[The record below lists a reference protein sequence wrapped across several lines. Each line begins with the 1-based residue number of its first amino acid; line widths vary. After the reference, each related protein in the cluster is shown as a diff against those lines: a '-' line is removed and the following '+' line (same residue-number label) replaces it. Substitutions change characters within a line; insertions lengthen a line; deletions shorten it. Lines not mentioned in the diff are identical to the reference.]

1 VKQFLVERIRG
12 IEWRKILPG
21 VVVWIMYFVL
31 YFIFISALGMFVAMF
46 LGKFDMTKE
55 QIAHSIP
62 IIGQFM
68 IFYSPPSGN
77 HYFMLISTAI
87 LTSSAW
93 LFSTRLKMCTSSL
106 IRRKMFFGF
115 VILTGAVVYNV
126 FASNYLKPITYDKV
140 MALDALVTGANRKY
154 VHVGALHL
162 LGTAFIMIPE
172 IITYMFLNWLLGV
185 YREDKV
191 VQEWFADYK
200 FEWKYLAR
208 FGEEMAMK
216 FPDITLAL
224 DALSRVPIIMMGVTR
239 QLGTFLI
246 GPPGSGKTSLKILK
260 VVRQDLEHMQK
271 MINAFP
277 QLVRQHGLNTPEF
290 LKELGKHLIGMV
302 VIEPSKDLCDKSYS
316 LAKEHGIPDKLI
328 VYLDPS
334 NRDTPGINTM
344 IGPIEQ
350 VAETITAVLDGM
362 SEVSNEFF
370 RQACRTV
377 LKQYIYLLKFLKKN
391 ECTLLDLDQ
400 MYQDPRFTKNMVE
413 EVRGKLPMQEE
424 IQRMPRD
431 MQIYWMLVSR
441 TLRWFDNDGLEE
453 EKDREGMLQKF
464 TAGEYKGQIKI
475 KDKQT
480 EFTRQTR
487 NLLADLITNPYLAR
501 ILTGKNAVD
510 LDKLMAKG
518 GILLCNTDNGLLGNV
533 SDAFGKLVLM
543 SVQNA
548 VFRRKG
554 DEDTRPLV
562 AVDVDEFYDYMNAP
576 FLKLAGQGRKYKT
589 AIMVACQSLSQLDV
603 KFGGAFV
610 DAMLGTIRNY
620 IVYGGVGQYDAK
632 RLVPI
637 FGTHVVEEV
646 SIRENFTPESAA
658 NPSFSYGQ
666 TITREEKEL
675 VTEDEIMFNKFK
687 FSYIRLVI
695 EGSTAKAVK
704 GEGDFVDMGKSK
716 KWEKALKPAAVKEF
730 MKYWQN
736 DEDTVY
742 TFDMNWIDS
751 WGEYVDPNSKDPS
764 ADLEMQIQ
772 NSRLAPIFEEMEKP
786 EDNKDRFVSLSLSE
800 TSEELDVTDPVGDDS
815 IQENEIGKDPLPRAS
830 QIAYGKRIPV
840 ETTAA
845 EDKNTKTVTKNA
857 DDLILVPGKPQSPP
871 FQAQEIKSTPTA
883 KNEQSQSID
892 VVTFSTLFSG
902 NQVKVQIPQAN
913 KADVKEIINDQ
924 KEIEETHIKVQ
935 EEQAIPEPAVMD
947 KKQRRLEHLKDVGI
961 DASSKNFLKQIFDI
975 TKDSK

>member
-1 VKQFLVERIRG
+1 MKQFLVDWIRG
-12 IEWRKILPG
+12 FDWRKILPG
-21 VVVWIMYFVL
+21 AVVWVMYVVL

-77 HYFMLISTAI
+77 HYFMLVSTAI

-93 LFSTRLKMCTSSL
+93 LFSTRLKMCTSSIL
-106 IRRKMFFGF
+106 RRKMFFGF
-115 VILTGAVVYNV
+115 VVLTGAVVYNV
-126 FASNYLKPITYDKV
+126 FASNFLKPITYDKV
-140 MALDALVTGANRKY
+140 MLLDTFVTGNNRKY

-162 LGTAFIMIPE
+162 LGTTLIMIPE
-172 IITYMFLNWLLGV
+172 IITYMFLNWLLGA
-185 YREDKV
+185 YRQDKV
-191 VQEWFADYK
+191 IQDWFADYK

-224 DALSRVPIIMMGVTR
+224 EALSRVPIVMMGVTR

-277 QLVRQHGLNTPEF
+277 QLVKQYGLNTPEF

-413 EVRGKLPMQEE
+413 EVRGKVPEQEE
-424 IQRMPRD
+424 IKRMPRD

-441 TLRWFDNDGLEE
+441 TIRWFDNDGLEE

-464 TAGEYKGQIKI
+464 TSGEYKGQIKI

-554 DEDTRPLV
+554 DEDTRPLI

-576 FLKLAGQGRKYKT
+576 FLKLAGQGRKYKI
-589 AIMVACQSLSQLDV
+589 AIMVACQSLSQFKV
-603 KFGGAFV
+603 KFDEAFV
-610 DAMLGTIRNY
+610 DAMIGTIRNY

-632 RLVPI
+632 KLVPI

-646 SIRENFTPESAA
+646 SIRENYTPESAA

-704 GEGDFVDMGKSK
+704 GEGDFVDMGNSK
-716 KWEKALKPAAVKEF
+716 KWKKALKPAAVKEF
-730 MKYWQN
+730 MRYWQ
-736 DEDTVY
+736 DDDDIVY

-751 WGEYVDPNSKDPS
+751 SGEFVDPNTKDPS

-772 NSRLAPIFEEMEKP
+772 NGRLAPIFEEMEKP
-786 EDNKDRFVSLSLSE
+786 EDYMDRFVSLSLSE
-800 TSEELDVTDPVGDDS
+800 TKDEMDVTVLVDVERIRED
-815 IQENEIGKDPLPRAS
+815 EIEKEPLPRAS
-830 QIAYGKRIPV
+830 QIAYGKRVPGETRTV
-840 ETTAA
+840 EG
-845 EDKNTKTVTKNA
+845 ENTKTMKKSEDSLPHA
-857 DDLILVPGKPQSPP
+857 PSKSESPSI
-871 FQAQEIKSTPTA
+871 QVQEMKSTPVT
-883 KNEQSQSID
+883 KIEQSPSND
-892 VVTFSTLFSG
+892 VVNFSSLFGSIQSKAPVP
-902 NQVKVQIPQAN
+902 QVN
-913 KADVKEIINDQ
+913 KPEVNEIVNDQ
-924 KEIEETHIKVQ
+924 KEIEADVLQVQ
-935 EEQAIPEPAVMD
+935 EEPAIPEPVVMD

-961 DASSKNFLKQIFDI
+961 DASSKNFLKQVFKI
-975 TKDSK
+975 TKDTE

>member
-1 VKQFLVERIRG
+1 
-12 IEWRKILPG
+12 
-21 VVVWIMYFVL
+21 
-31 YFIFISALGMFVAMF
+31 MF
-46 LGKFDMTKE
+46 LGKFDMTRE
-55 QIAHSIP
+55 QIAHTIP
-62 IIGQFM
+62 IVGQFM
-68 IFYSPPSGN
+68 IFYSPPSGD
-77 HYFMLISTAI
+77 HFFMLISTGI
-87 LTSSAW
+87 LTTSAW
-93 LFSTRLKMCTSSL
+93 LFSTRLKMCTSSV
-106 IRRKMFFGF
+106 RRRMLFFGF
-115 VILTGAVVYNV
+115 AIMTGALAYNI

-140 MALDALVTGANRKY
+140 MALDELVTGANRKY

-162 LGTAFIMIPE
+162 LGTVLIMIPE
-172 IITYMFLNWLLGV
+172 IITYMFLNWLIGT
-185 YREDKV
+185 YRQDKV
-191 VQEWFADYK
+191 IQDWFSDYK

-216 FPDITLAL
+216 FPDVTLAL
-224 DALSRVPIIMMGVTR
+224 DALSRVPIVIMGVTR

-260 VVRQDLEHMQK
+260 VVRQDLAHMQK

-277 QLVRQHGLNTPEF
+277 QLVKKYGLNTPEF
-290 LKELGKHLIGMV
+290 LIELGKHLIGMV
-302 VIEPSKDLCDKSYS
+302 VIEPSKDLCDKSYK

-334 NRDTPGINTM
+334 NPDTPGINTM

-413 EVRGKLPMQEE
+413 ELRGKVPDQEE
-424 IQRMPRD
+424 IKRMPRD
-431 MQIYWMLVSR
+431 MQIYWMLVAR

-464 TAGEYKGQIKI
+464 TSGEYKGQIKI

-501 ILTGKNAVD
+501 ILTGENAVD

-554 DEDTRPLV
+554 DEDTRPLI

-576 FLKLAGQGRKYKT
+576 FLKLAGQGRKYKV
-589 AIMVACQSLSQLDV
+589 AFMVACQSLSQLKV
-603 KFGGAFV
+603 KFDEAFV
-610 DAMLGTIRNY
+610 DAMIGTIRNY

-632 RLVPI
+632 KLVPI
-637 FGTHVVEEV
+637 FGTHVVEDV
-646 SIRENFTPESAA
+646 SIRENYTPESAA

-687 FSYIRLVI
+687 FSYIRLVV

-704 GEGDFVDMGKSK
+704 GEGDFVDMGKSS
-716 KWEKALKPAAVKEF
+716 KWKKALKPAAVKEF
-730 MKYWQN
+730 MRYWQN
-736 DEDTVY
+736 DADTVY

-751 WGEYVDPNSKDPS
+751 WGEFVDPNSKDPS

-772 NSRLAPIFEEMEKP
+772 NSRMNPTFEEMEKP
-786 EDNKDRFVSLSLSE
+786 ESYPDRFVSLALIEPEHEENVSE
-800 TSEELDVTDPVGDDS
+800 SMDTELPAVTETEKGIV
-815 IQENEIGKDPLPRAS
+815 PRAS
-830 QIAYGKRIPV
+830 QIAYGKKTSGELKTGEKMTGPAMNLVDSHSAIKINSELSPIPKK
-840 ETTAA
+840 ETIAVPAA
-845 EDKNTKTVTKNA
+845 NK
-857 DDLILVPGKPQSPP
+857 VPIPS
-871 FQAQEIKSTPTA
+871 
-883 KNEQSQSID
+883 ND
-892 VVTFSTLFSG
+892 VVNFSSLFNGHNKERVAEPKTNDSISALSEVLVEKG
-902 NQVKVQIPQAN
+902 PTGSSTVDAPITTSEELVIP
-913 KADVKEIINDQ
+913 KPV
-924 KEIEETHIKVQ
+924 V
-935 EEQAIPEPAVMD
+935 VD
-947 KKQRRLEHLKDVGI
+947 KKRQRLEQLKDVGI
-961 DASSKNFLKQIFDI
+961 DANSKNFLKQVFKI
-975 TKDSK
+975 TKDTE